1 MTTAS
6 PQVPATETRNCLRCG
21 RKLRSAEAVAR
32 SYGAGC
38 WAKVRKAERTAD
50 LSAWTPSQVEE
61 ARQAIEDGAVVPS
74 TREGVFHVVSSDGT
88 EVYRTHHNGC
98 VCTNGLKTRQPRP
111 CWHRC
116 AVAIMTASQA
126 PAAGLPT
133 APVALPCGTAPV
145 AADVLSVLT
154 DKLSA
159 GGDILPVLTDVWTA
173 LESMGALAGAAAP
186 F

>member
-1 MTTAS
+1 MTAS
-6 PQVPATETRNCLRCG
+6 DTPAETRNCLRCG

-32 SYGAGC
+32 GYGEGC
-38 WAKVRKAERTAD
+38 WRKVRKAAAEVD
-50 LSAWTPSQVEE
+50 LSAWTESQIED

-74 TREGVFHVVSSDGT
+74 TREGVFHVVSSDGE
-88 EVYRTHHNGC
+88 EVHRTHRNGC
-98 VCTNGLKTRQPRP
+98 NCENGLKTRQPRP
-111 CWHRC
+111 CYHRC
-116 AVAIMTASQA
+116 AVAIMTASQS

-133 APVALPCGTAPV
+133 APVALPCGTTPV

-173 LESMGALAGAAAP
+173 LEAMGALAGASAP

>member
-1 MTTAS
+1 MPRGLRPYA
-6 PQVPATETRNCLRCG
+6 PQRRGGRTGLRVALLGQDPQG
-21 RKLRSAEAVAR
+21 REARRPLGLDAAEVA
-32 SYGAGC
+32 
-38 WAKVRKAERTAD
+38 D
-50 LSAWTPSQVEE
+50 

-88 EVYRTHHNGC
+88 EVHRTAEHGC
-98 VCTNGLKTRQPRP
+98 NCTNGLQTRPPRP

-159 GGDILPVLTDVWTA
+159 GGDVLPVLTDVWTA
-173 LESMGALAGAAAP
+173 LEAMGALAGAAAP